1 MSPDSQLFSYVI
13 LTTHAPFIQT
23 ANGSHIVASH
33 TGSVSTP
40 TLSLSDTYFIPN
52 LTLNL
57 ISVGQLC
64 ELGFDLWFGSSGCR
78 VQDPRMNQVLGIGRR
93 VERMFKLTSLH
104 LPSTSAPPPSHVA
117 HNASVFPLSLW
128 HFSLGH
134 VSIQKIR
141 SLISSESLGQ
151 FKHDSIDCV
160 SCQLAKQPGLYFN
173 NNDFF
178 FLMLLFI

>member
-1 MSPDSQLFSYVI
+1 MLSFS
-13 LTTHAPFIQT
+13 
-23 ANGSHIVASH
+23 N
-33 TGSVSTP
+33 
-40 TLSLSDTYFIPN
+40 TYLIPN

-57 ISVGQLC
+57 ISASQLC
-64 ELGFDLWFGSSGCR
+64 ELSFDLWFGSSGYR
-78 VQDPRMNQVLGIGRR
+78 LQDPRTNQVLGTGSK
-93 VERMFKLTSLH
+93 VGQMFELTSLH
-104 LPSTSAPPPSHVA
+104 LPSTSTPPLSHVA
-117 HNASVFPLSLW
+117 HTAFVFPLSLW